1 MRLEHVVAGVIIIV
15 ALTACG
21 TNPERRA
28 LTGGGIGAAA
38 GAVGTAIVGGPVLAG
53 AAIGAAAGAVVGAV
67 SDPRKI
73 NLD

>member
-1 MRLEHVVAGVIIIV
+1 MRLEHIVAGLIIIV
-15 ALTACG
+15 TLASCG
-21 TNPERRA
+21 VTPERRA
-28 LTGGGIGAAA
+28 LTGGGLGAAA

-53 AAIGAAAGAVVGAV
+53 AAVGAAAGAVVGAI

>member
-1 MRLEHVVAGVIIIV
+1 MRIARIVGVIAI
-15 ALTACG
+15 AGSLAACG
-21 TNPERRA
+21 TSPERRA
-28 LTGGGIGAAA
+28 LTGGGLGAAA

-53 AAIGAAAGAVVGAV
+53 AAVGAAAGAVVGAV

>member
-15 ALTACG
+15 ALAACG

-28 LTGGGIGAAA
+28 LTGGGLGAAA

>member
-1 MRLEHVVAGVIIIV
+1 MRLEHIVAGVIIIV
-15 ALTACG
+15 VLAACG

-28 LTGGGIGAAA
+28 LSGAGIGAAA
-38 GAVGTAIVGGPVLAG
+38 GAVGSAITGGPVLAG
-53 AAIGAAAGAVVGAV
+53 AAVGAAAGAVVGVV